1 MTELYRASDDLKI
14 GGEALGNMQTYNI
27 YIVLHTYTW
36 VYEHAQ
42 RRSIQICKMLFC
54 RLRFGG
60 MFGCIWREYRGYAMG
75 SLRYL
80 SKAFGWDLDIRLN
93 VLRVIQPINHVMC

>member
-1 MTELYRASDDLKI
+1 
-14 GGEALGNMQTYNI
+14 
-27 YIVLHTYTW
+27 
-36 VYEHAQ
+36 
-42 RRSIQICKMLFC
+42 
-54 RLRFGG
+54 
-60 MFGCIWREYRGYAMG
+60 MG